1 MGVKMM
7 KEIIAGC
14 AMAGILAAGSPS
26 GSAWAGGRRA
36 LVILSQRGFQEKEF
50 FPVRDTLLSAGI
62 SCSVASSVAG
72 EAVSVYGTKTACDKS
87 FSGINASE
95 YDAVVFIGGPGAE
108 SFFNDPAAHKLAR
121 DTVSSGRILAA
132 ICIAPVILANAGV
145 LKGRKATVF
154 PGEEGFLVSG
164 GALYTAKAVEKDG
177 NIITADGPSSAQEF
191 ARALAEA
198 LR

>member
-1 MGVKMM
+1 
-7 KEIIAGC
+7 
-14 AMAGILAAGSPS
+14 
-26 GSAWAGGRRA
+26 
-36 LVILSQRGFQEKEF
+36 
-50 FPVRDTLLSAGI
+50 
-62 SCSVASSVAG
+62 
-72 EAVSVYGTKTACDKS
+72 VSVYGTKTACDKGL
-87 FSGINASE
+87 SGVNASE

-108 SFFNDPAAHKLAR
+108 SLFNDPEAHKLAR

-177 NIITADGPSSAQEF
+177 NIITADGPSSALEF